1 MGVTG
6 AGGRALERYRVI
18 GIPVD
23 NIEQD
28 DLSEAVDYMLRRKS
42 GSQIAFVR
50 TWDILRARHSKEY
63 RQALEE
69 CALVIPVAKGLVRSA
84 RFLGAA
90 SLARHLP
97 FQFVVRML
105 SVIESKH
112 GSVFLLGS
120 SPSRLS
126 KVEQNI
132 RETFPGVRVVGR
144 HEGGFS
150 EDAGKNILL
159 AVKKASPSL
168 LLTGR
173 GIKKGD
179 LWISRVRKKLPTT
192 IALWSGETF
201 DIMCGRRRPAS
212 QRAFDRGREDQP
224 LILKRPWRLLRVFGY
239 LWFLLLLLF
248 FRVFKNDQ

>member
-23 NIEQD
+23 NIAYD
-28 DLSEAVDYMLRRKS
+28 DLSEAVDAMLARNKA
-42 GSQIAFVR
+42 SQVAFVR
-50 TWDILRARHSKEY
+50 SWDILRARHSKKY
-63 RQALEE
+63 RNALES
-69 CALVIPVAKGLVRSA
+69 CALVLPVAKGVVRSA
-84 RFLGAA
+84 RFLGAE
-90 SLARHLP
+90 SLERHLP
-97 FQFVVRML
+97 FQFVVRLL
-105 SVIESKH
+105 SILENKN
-112 GSVFLLGS
+112 GSVFILGS

-150 EDAGKNILL
+150 EGAGKNILL

-173 GIKKGD
+173 GIRKGD
-179 LWISRVRKKLPTT
+179 LWISGVKDKLPAT

-212 QRAFDRGREDQP
+212 RRAFDRGREDRP
-224 LILKRPWRLLRVFGY
+224 LLWKQPWRMLRLFGY
-239 LWFLLLLLF
+239 AWFLLLLLF
-248 FRVFKNDQ
+248 YRVFKNDR